1 MMRIDLD
8 DLPPRLARLLAGLR
22 AGDELVLVQGGAVL
36 SRLSLAAVETTAL
49 SPDAEP
55 EVDAEAH
62 MEEVLEHFKMMIE
75 DEF

>member
-1 MMRIDLD
+1 MTRIDLD
-8 DLPPRLARLLAGLR
+8 DLPPRLARILAGLR
-22 AGDELVLVQGGAVL
+22 AGDELVLVQGGAVH
-36 SRLSLAAVETTAL
+36 SRLSLATVEAAHP